1 MSIEYDLSTDDGD
14 DALNLPG
21 LASDG
26 VPGLLVSVEFD
37 DNLSAPIIDNGK
49 VRMPRSGGS
58 APLAQ
63 FKKNEDGS
71 TSVTAGLLQGME
83 FSSSISL
90 PEASNGVVL
99 FPLAQSHSYFSEL
112 GEASSVAGAIIG
124 CIYSS
129 SVSSPEINNGII
141 VLPLN
146 NSEIPLASFVA
157 QTTAIAGAVASM
169 YFQDDLS
176 LIVANAGNIAIPRAY
191 FVPSSGVYT
200 TGVTGGLHSVRYS
213 ADVTEPQIRNGDM
226 LLPAEGL
233 LKGVY
238 DINDVFHKWGDVQ
251 SYVGAQ
257 IPVADVQ
264 LNVDGIT
271 HLPLTLSIGFDGAGF
286 RFFLSNS
293 LAT

>member
-1 MSIEYDLSTDDGD
+1 MSEEIFELSTDDGDD

-37 DNLSAPIIDNGK
+37 DNLSDPIIDNGK

-58 APLAQ
+58 APLAH

-112 GEASSVAGAIIG
+112 GDASAVAGAIIG
-124 CIYSS
+124 CMYSS
-129 SVSSPEINNGII
+129 SVSSPEINNGVI

-146 NSEIPLASFVA
+146 NSEIPLASFVDR
-157 QTTAIAGAVASM
+157 TTAIAGAVVSM
-169 YFQDDLS
+169 YFQDGLS
-176 LIVANAGNIAIPRAY
+176 SIEANDGNVALPRAY
-191 FVPSSGVYT
+191 FVPRSGVYT

-233 LKGVY
+233 LKGVVDTTGY
-238 DINDVFHKWGDVQ
+238 FHSWGNIQGFAGSEVKVATTMLQIDANT
-251 SYVGAQ
+251 SIPISLSVGF
-257 IPVADVQ
+257 
-264 LNVDGIT
+264 NGKG
-271 HLPLTLSIGFDGAGF
+271 LTFNLYNA
-286 RFFLSNS
+286 
-293 LAT
+293 